1 MINTSIQ
8 AEIDLLQNELELF
21 DDVMDKYEYI
31 IELGKQLLPIDDKY
45 KTMIFKVQGCQ
56 SQIWLHPY
64 VKDEK
69 IYFEATGDALIA
81 NGLVDIL
88 IRIYSGHNAQ
98 EILGTDSA
106 VLKELH
112 LSEIISSG
120 RQNGISSMLKRIYSF
135 AKETSALQAA
145 TTSFTSEGHNGKT

>member
-8 AEIDLLQNELELF
+8 NEINILHDELELF

-31 IELGKQLLPIDDKY
+31 IELGKQLLPIEDKY
-45 KTMIFKVQGCQ
+45 KTMTFKVQGCQ

-64 VKDEK
+64 VKDAK

-81 NGLVDIL
+81 KGLVDIL
-88 IRIYSGHNAQ
+88 IRIYSGHSAK
-98 EILGTDSA
+98 EILQTDSA
-106 VLKELH
+106 QLKELH

-120 RQNGISSMLKRIYSF
+120 RQNGIASMLKRIYSF
-135 AKETSALQAA
+135 AKEVHHGNL
-145 TTSFTSEGHNGKT
+145 

>member
-1 MINTSIQ
+1 MNNTSIQ
-8 AEIDLLQNELELF
+8 TEINLLHDELELF

-31 IELGKQLLPIDDKY
+31 IELGRQLLPIDEKY
-45 KTMIFKVQGCQ
+45 KVQPFKVQGCQ

-81 NGLVDIL
+81 RGLVDIL
-88 IRIYSGHNAQ
+88 IRIYSGRSAQ
-98 EILGTDSA
+98 EILQTDSA
-106 VLKELH
+106 ELKALH

-120 RQNGISSMLKRIYSF
+120 RQNGIASMVKRIYTF
-135 AKETSALQAA
+135 AGGIDNERL
-145 TTSFTSEGHNGKT
+145 